1 MAGFEKAKGL
11 VSIATGYSGG
21 DYQYTKIDKYI
32 AADNLNITPGR
43 AQDLDSYVNANGYLK
58 RNVLK
63 HMRDGIAF
71 STIYMKNT
79 TMRSFMNILTT
90 GMKQKDCAGLPEKK
104 IRIRYFNEWTND
116 YDHGFFYVP
125 DVQFQYGG
133 TYEGVPTY
141 MPISW
146 EFIEY

>member
-32 AADNLNITPGR
+32 AANNLNITPGR
-43 AQDLDSYVNANGYLK
+43 AQDLDSYVNANGHLK

-79 TMRSFMNILTT
+79 TMDLLKVGENNANS
-90 GMKQKDCAGLPEKK
+90 E
-104 IRIRYFNEWTND
+104 
-116 YDHGFFYVP
+116 
-125 DVQFQYGG
+125 
-133 TYEGVPTY
+133 
-141 MPISW
+141 S
-146 EFIEY
+146 

>member
-1 MAGFEKAKGL
+1 MAGFEINKGL
-11 VSIATGYSGG
+11 VSIAIGYASGN
-21 DYQYTKIDKYI
+21 YQYTKIDRYI
-32 AADNLNITPGR
+32 AADQLNITPGR
-43 AQDLDSYVNANGYLK
+43 AQDLDSYVNANGHLK

-71 STIYMKNT
+71 STPDLEYRDMQRLMHIFRM
-79 TMRSFMNILTT
+79 
-90 GMKQKDCAGLPEKK
+90 GMQQPDCIGLPEKK
-104 IRIRYFNEWTND
+104 IRVRYFNEWTDD

-133 TYEGVPTY
+133 TYKGYPMYLPVS
-141 MPISW
+141 M

>member
-32 AADNLNITPGR
+32 SANNLNITPGR
-43 AQDLDSYVNANGYLK
+43 AQDLDSYVNANGRLK